1 MYFLQFKLLK
11 PLTEINNISITQFNS
26 ISFTENQSCLGRW
39 IFINCYLWNSKILTS
54 INKNNYIIMNVL
66 LSKFTTKH
74 NTAPFSQIKI
84 EDYFP
89 AFQEGIALAKTE
101 IDAIVNNPEA
111 PTFENTVV
119 AMDFAGDIL
128 DRLSSVFFNLNS
140 AETSD
145 EMQKIAQEVSPL
157 LSEFGNDITLNAAL
171 FAKIKTVYEQKENL
185 NLTPEQTT
193 LLDKK
198 YKSFSRNG
206 ANLPED
212 KKDQLR
218 EIDKELSKLSLQF
231 GENVLAETNA
241 FELHLTD
248 EKDLAGLPEGTI
260 EAARLLAKE
269 KEKEGWIFTLDHPSY
284 VPFLTYADNREL
296 RKKMAIAFGARSFQN
311 NEFDNQENV
320 LKIAK
325 LRFERANLLGYK
337 THAHF
342 VLEERMAQSPEK
354 VFTFLN
360 DLLAKAKPAAQKEFA
375 ELAAFAKELDG
386 IEQLEKWDGAY
397 YSEKLKQ
404 QLFNLDDEKL
414 KPYFQLEKVLDGAFT
429 VAKKLYGLTF
439 TEVFDIDK
447 YHEEVTTY
455 EVTDA
460 ENNLVSIFYADFFPR
475 KGKRNG
481 AWMTSFKSQSKKD
494 GVNERPHISN
504 VCNFTKPTETKP
516 SLLTFN
522 EVTTLFHEFGHG
534 LHGMLANTTY
544 PSLSGTS
551 VFWDFVEL
559 PSQIMENWCY
569 EPEALALFANHYE
582 TGEIIPIEYVQKI
595 KESASFQE
603 GMATLRQLSFGLL
616 DMAWHG
622 QDPTSITDLKTFETE
637 QFANTQLYP
646 DVKENA
652 MSTAF
657 SHIFQGGYSS
667 GYYSYK
673 WAEVLDADAFE
684 YFQESGIFN
693 VEVATKFKEN
703 VLSKGGTE
711 HPMILYK
718 RFRGQ
723 EPKPEALLKRAGL
736 L

>member
-1 MYFLQFKLLK
+1 MSVLTQYF
-11 PLTEINNISITQFNS
+11 N
-26 ISFTENQSCLGRW
+26 
-39 IFINCYLWNSKILTS
+39 
-54 INKNNYIIMNVL
+54 
-66 LSKFTTKH
+66 TKH

-84 EDYFP
+84 EDYVP
-89 AFQEGIALAKTE
+89 AFQEGIKLAKAE
-101 IDAIVNNPEA
+101 IDAITNNPEA
-111 PTFENTVV
+111 PTFENTIV
-119 AMDFAGDIL
+119 AMDYSGDIL

-140 AETSD
+140 AETND
-145 EMQKIAQEVSPL
+145 EMQKIAQEVSPW
-157 LSEFGNDITLNAAL
+157 LSEFGNDIRLNAEL
-171 FAKIKTVYEQKENL
+171 FARVKAVYDQKESLNL
-185 NLTPEQTT
+185 NPEQTT

-212 KKDQLR
+212 KKNQLR

-231 GENVLAETNA
+231 GENVLAETNN

-248 EKDLAGLPEGTI
+248 EKDLSGLPEGTI
-260 EAARLLAKE
+260 EAARLLAKNQ
-269 KEKEGWIFTLDHPSY
+269 EKEGWIFTLDHPSY

-296 RKKMAIAFGARSFQN
+296 RKKMAIAFGAKGFQN

-325 LRFERANLLGYK
+325 LRHERANLLGYK
-337 THAHF
+337 THSHF
-342 VLEERMAQSPEK
+342 VLEERMAESPEK
-354 VFTFLN
+354 VFSFLN

-375 ELAAFAKELDG
+375 ELTAFAKELDG
-386 IEQLEKWDGAY
+386 IQQLEKWDGAY

-455 EVTDA
+455 EVRDA
-460 ENNLVSIFYADFFPR
+460 KNDLVSIFYADFFPR

-481 AWMTSFKSQSKKD
+481 AWMTSFKSQYVKD

-534 LHGMLANTTY
+534 LHGMLADTVY

-551 VFWDFVEL
+551 VYWDFVEL

-603 GMATLRQLSFGLL
+603 GLATLRQLSFGLL

-622 QDPTSITDLKTFETE
+622 QDPTNITDLKTFETE

-684 YFQESGIFN
+684 YFHENGIFN
-693 VEVATKFKEN
+693 EEIAKKFKDN

-711 HPMILYK
+711 HPMTLYK

>member
-1 MYFLQFKLLK
+1 M
-11 PLTEINNISITQFNS
+11 S
-26 ISFTENQSCLGRW
+26 
-39 IFINCYLWNSKILTS
+39 ILTQYF
-54 INKNNYIIMNVL
+54 N
-66 LSKFTTKH
+66 TKH

-89 AFQEGIALAKTE
+89 AFQEGITLAKAE
-101 IDAIVNNPEA
+101 IDAIVNNPDA

-119 AMDFAGDIL
+119 AMDFSGDIL

-140 AETSD
+140 AETND

-157 LSEFGNDITLNAAL
+157 LSEFGNDITLNAPL
-171 FAKIKTVYEQKENL
+171 FAKIKVVYEQKETLNL
-185 NLTPEQTT
+185 NPEQTT

-248 EKDLAGLPEGTI
+248 ESDLAGLPEGTI
-260 EAARLLAKE
+260 EVARLLAKSQ
-269 KEKEGWIFTLDHPSY
+269 EKEGWIFTLDHPSY
-284 VPFLTYADNREL
+284 IPFLTYADNREL
-296 RKKMAIAFGARSFQN
+296 RKKMSIAFGARSFQN

-342 VLEERMAQSPEK
+342 VLEERMAESPEK
-354 VFTFLN
+354 VFSFLN

-375 ELAAFAKELDG
+375 ELTAFAKKLDG

-429 VAKKLYGLTF
+429 VAQKLYGLTF

-455 EVTDA
+455 EVKDA

-481 AWMTSFKSQSKKD
+481 AWMTSFKSQYIKD

-603 GMATLRQLSFGLL
+603 GLATLRQLSFGLL

-622 QDPTSITDLKTFETE
+622 QDPTNITDLKTFETE

-684 YFQESGIFN
+684 YFQEKGIFN
-693 VEVATKFKEN
+693 TEVATKFKDN